1 MFRKSRLKSV
11 QFASGSIVALAISS
25 PALAE
30 CNPDPTPEFETVTC
44 SDDDAD
50 GLVVN
55 TNGTTVDI
63 LEDATVS
70 SILATT
76 NVTAAEPFNNFN
88 FITINA
94 NGLVSNGLVVDSGK
108 MEAGVFNSPGTTV
121 SLTVGEAGSIGG
133 ATAILLRND
142 PATTFGNA
150 IIDIDNAGVIESA
163 SGPAI
168 LATNAERQGIGR
180 LVNQATGRMGA
191 IHAVIGSLDNQGV
204 IDGDNISAIRY
215 FSPGFPAIFASGG
228 VNSGDILSN
237 STAATIDV
245 QSPNIFSFSLTNSG
259 TIENAGAGNA
269 LNLDVSSSNLTN
281 EASGIINAAN
291 GVAISAT
298 NNINI
303 LNDGEI
309 SGAAGA
315 ISVAGQLFLTNRGTI
330 DGDVVVSDGPF
341 SSGSVIDLSGG
352 MLNGSLTLGSGD
364 DFVTTEFVDAGDLF
378 GGIAG
383 TIDPGAGN
391 NTLQVN
397 FGSDTTLTEAL
408 LAPSAFQILNL
419 GIVGGSTLILD
430 QGFTTAS
437 AINLVG
443 ESFPPENVNNFINR
457 ADISSSG
464 TALFLGP
471 ATSAL
476 TITNEG
482 SITATLVND
491 FDYAVNLGQVNAFA
505 NSGTIT
511 ANVGRAVRIG
521 SGATIPVIN
530 DGSVIADDIAFEIF
544 GATLTNR
551 GIIISNNAV
560 GLTLSGSFGTTG
572 SNSGTIS
579 GRTAGLRLSTGPFT
593 NSGTISGSVGPGVEL
608 SFNGILENAAGGMI
622 SGGSAA
628 IGPDSLFGYSRG
640 ATVRNA
646 GTIDGNVDFGFL
658 SFGGST
664 FFSNNRFIVEDG
676 GIVNGDLHLGSGGDT
691 LVTRLVN
698 NGPGEFAGVTGTV
711 TGGPNSILSYIVDQD
726 IETSLNV
733 PGFFSNVAYDL
744 SNDALLTLSGQA
756 NSNSTRF
763 VGSGRVEVT
772 SDLSSFSDD
781 STVTDATI
789 LSIGVGESAQTTG
802 DPAVPVPNILAV
814 TSRGTLTRTDNR
826 MFGTSGP
833 TVQVFSNSR
842 FTNEGSIVVND
853 LILGG
858 SRLVG
863 IAGTSG
869 TVINNGTISV
879 GGASAIHGGLFFSS
893 DQMMIVTNNGAIDQL
908 DGAFDGIGV
917 ANVSLLTNNGSIT
930 TNGTAVQIGSDNSSI
945 GGTVVNAGLIE
956 SFNEIA
962 IRTADDPRQV
972 VPSMVTNLANGIITS
987 GLGQLAIGLI
997 GGASVENAGTIN
1009 GDVDLAFGDNFDFR
1023 GSSFFSNGGILN
1035 GDLIFGNDDDT
1046 FISVGDTLGVTG
1058 TIDAGEGFDT
1068 FVQGFTSSTTTQ
1080 AAASRPDSFESFGIA
1095 AIGSDVTVEV
1105 DGPAGGLN
1113 APLTFLGSGTII
1125 NRTDI
1130 VYSAAPNSFLTPP
1143 NRVTLGSRTQSPLG
1157 EGGLAFINE
1166 ASLFDGV
1173 DGTARQFVNRD
1184 VIGTEDNLFPAVG
1197 LIAAKSDTFS
1207 FENSGTIST
1216 SADNPAVFQPR
1227 AVFINPQFNTPSL
1240 DTATF
1245 DNSGDIIGAVDGSF
1259 LTSNFSFTNSGSI
1272 TAAENSAIFPSIFQD
1287 PAVFISVREAQLFPN
1302 PGTSVSESASFENSG
1317 LIDGLNANISVN
1329 QLTFN
1334 NSGEFSSDVQIQQFS
1349 IAGGVF
1355 ENTRAIISNSG
1366 DIAGNG
1372 DGTAVV
1378 LGLSTQ
1384 SKLVEFL
1391 NSGSIV
1397 APLQP
1402 DQFTFRNNVLSL
1414 NNSTAGDQQIMV
1426 DNSGTITSESR
1437 AGTAA
1442 FVTAIGDRS
1451 LAFGLPEPLPPAA
1464 ASIDFENSGSILAN
1478 GGGAINQ
1485 FSFFNGVEFQTVN
1498 QLINAA
1504 GISAFAAADAESTVQ
1519 IINTA
1524 TGTIESSGNLRFGNT
1539 PDGTDRSEVPATP
1552 AGFGSTAIIAYGDT
1566 VTINNSGSI
1575 IGGLGGNIS
1584 EAYSFFID
1592 VGEPI
1597 DLATLF
1603 PDNFLAGAIQ
1613 TLVSTDNVRNE
1624 SGGVITGSIDLG
1636 AFDDILENR
1645 GLIDGNIFLRDGDDQ
1660 FFTIAGMFNG
1670 IADGGAGV
1678 DSLVVDITGVSGEA
1692 IDLGAFVNFESG
1704 TFSGDGSVNLSGIAS
1719 FETINLSGGTINVLA
1734 GESLSAA
1741 GPVAL
1746 TGSSANETLIN
1757 AGTVSG
1763 DVVLGAGDDLLT
1775 NTGNINGNVSLGD
1788 GNDNLSNDG
1797 MINGDVALGLG
1808 DDQVTNAGTI
1818 TGNLDLGSGNN
1829 ELANSGMVTG
1839 NVGFGDEADI
1849 ADNQGTISGNVEL
1862 GGGENMLTNDGTI
1875 GGNVAAGSG
1884 NDTLTNT
1891 GMINGTINLGDG
1903 NDMITNDGILMGD
1916 IMLGRG
1922 DDRLIQGITGVSMGI
1937 VDGGIGMDLL
1947 SVDTTGAMGAMFDF
1961 SRFIN
1966 FETVGISGS
1975 GSVELSGDL
1984 EFETIFLD
1992 GGTIIVAEGNRL
2004 STTGPVAITGGS
2016 GDETVVNGGTIAG
2029 DLQLGGGNDSL
2040 TNAGNVIG
2048 NVDLGD
2054 GNNEIANAVGGLLGG
2069 FVTFGSGADKFTNNG
2084 TVSGAVSLGGGNDM
2098 VSNFGT
2104 LSADIRLGDGDDMF
2118 ANAGHVVGSTDL
2130 GDGTNTVSNAAGGE
2144 LNGGLSAGTGADQL
2158 TNSGIVRG
2166 DINLGGGMNILTNQ
2180 ASGAIFGMLNFGA
2193 GDDGVTNSGNITGP
2207 INLGDGN
2214 NRLVNAQNGVIEG
2227 DISFGENQNELSNF
2241 GNISGNITFG
2251 TGNNNVINN
2260 GVLAGSVN
2268 LGIGSNT
2275 VNNGA
2280 GGTIQNG
2287 ITGVA
2292 GSDILSNSGQLLG
2305 SSNFGDGA
2313 NTVNNEATGLING
2326 TLIFGDGNDTIINNG
2341 QIGAAPASAA
2351 ASDIAGPDKTTVTA
2365 TVAEASETKIQ
2376 VAVTPDSPVAKAPVR
2391 GNLQPGL
2398 RSNIGIVDQQM
2409 TLAKAA
2415 DTPANN
2421 APAIAPAV
2429 MNALGTM
2436 DIDIKSTIG
2445 TLGDQDDSTAS
2456 ITGPENSNL
2465 MSIVGNIANSPVN
2478 AISNATQN
2486 PADGVYLGG
2495 GDDRLVNMGLISVS
2509 VDMGDGSDMVA
2520 NSADGRIEG
2529 TLLLGSGNDQLT
2541 NAGLISGMIDLG
2553 SGANIVTNSG
2563 TLSGQLLGG
2572 NDVDVITN
2580 SGLIS
2585 GNVSLADGAD
2595 TLTNTGVIDGD
2606 ILLGG
2611 GNDAVNNQ
2619 GTLSGSL
2626 DMGAGDDIFI
2636 FNVGSKMTG
2645 NIDGGDGTDSFLLAF
2660 TDQSVM
2666 LDKDNISNITGFEEL
2681 VQQGGEITLATN
2693 LSGFDAIN
2701 LNSGQFV
2708 GLAGSTIDA
2717 RTILVTE
2724 GATFGSAGNVNAN
2737 ITING
2742 TLTPGA
2748 SPGTMS
2754 VAGNVQFGSNSISI
2768 FELSP
2773 TVNDQLVVTGSV
2785 TVADGATL
2793 NLVGTRPITP
2803 GLPLN
2808 LVSASDGI
2816 SGAFTVIKDPGVF
2829 GFIRQQGNAIQ
2840 LLGLFPVG
2848 AGLNPQIAATVEYT
2862 NTVLQA
2868 NEADNALLNALPG
2881 LVTAAGA
2888 TNSAAFA
2895 QLNPEAFASA
2905 GQIGIENGLAITKTL
2920 RNASIRPAS
2929 DNNGAYTF
2937 ARGFGNWRRLPGDA
2951 LQGTSRGNIRNTGVL
2966 GGIGYGSA
2974 EMSVAAFVGYID
2986 SEQKISGLGAT
2997 NEADGIIAGATGNIS
3012 SDGFHASATIVYDGS
3027 SVDTRRLV
3035 PGNNTIASNY
3045 NLKGWSFD
3053 LTAAYSIKAS
3063 NNWTAEPK
3071 IGLTH
3076 VSTRRG
3082 LVNETSGSAFD
3093 LDVAR
3098 RKYEATFIDGV
3109 FTLRGGQKEGS
3120 AFRPWISAGIRHQLN
3135 DSTTLAN
3142 AAFTGA
3148 TTQFTVQ
3155 GLERRRTLATFGAGA
3170 AADIGKS
3177 TTFFIGYNGEFGS
3190 GGSGNQVTSGV
3201 RVKF

>member
-30 CNPDPTPEFETVTC
+30 CNPDPTPEFGTVTC
-44 SDDDAD
+44 SDDDVD

-55 TNGTTVDI
+55 TNSTTVDI
-63 LEDATVS
+63 LEDATVNT
-70 SILATT
+70 ILATT
-76 NVTAAEPFNNFN
+76 NVTAADPFNNFN

-94 NGLVSNGLVVDSGK
+94 DGLVGNGLIVDSGT
-108 MEAGVFNSPGTTV
+108 MEAGVFNSPSTTV
-121 SLTVGEAGSIGG
+121 SLTVGETGSIGG

-163 SGPAI
+163 TGPAI

-180 LVNQATGRMGA
+180 LVNQATGRIGA
-191 IHAVIGSLDNQGV
+191 VHAVIGSLDNQGM
-204 IDGDNISAIRY
+204 IDGDSMSAIRY
-215 FSPGFPAIFASGG
+215 SSPGFPATFVSGG
-228 VNSGDILSN
+228 INSGQILSN
-237 STAATIDV
+237 SAAATFDV

-259 TIENAGAGNA
+259 TIENAGAGNV

-281 EASGIINAAN
+281 EASGIINAAT
-291 GVAISAT
+291 GVAISAS

-303 LNDGEI
+303 QNDGEI

-315 ISVAGQLFLTNRGTI
+315 ISVAGQLFLTNRGVI
-330 DGDVVVSDGPF
+330 NGDVIATVNEF
-341 SSGSVIDLSGG
+341 NSGSVIDLSGG
-352 MLNGSLTLGSGD
+352 GMLNGSLVLGSGD
-364 DFVTTEFVDAGDLF
+364 DFVTTEFGSVDNPF
-378 GGIAG
+378 GGITG

-391 NTLQVN
+391 NSLRVN
-397 FGSDTTLTEAL
+397 FSVDTVLSDGLIAPVGFGQFQYGIVDGAILTLDAGFSSRTAIKIADE
-408 LAPSAFQILNL
+408 FQIFSGGQLINQ
-419 GIVGGSTLILD
+419 GDIVTIG
-430 QGFTTAS
+430 
-437 AINLVG
+437 
-443 ESFPPENVNNFINR
+443 R
-457 ADISSSG
+457 
-464 TALFLGP
+464 
-471 ATSAL
+471 AL
-476 TITNEG
+476 TADFSRLLRVTNEG
-482 SITATLVND
+482 MITATLANSFDTAISIGQTEFVNSGIIKANVGTAVSTSGNFTNSSSITAD
-491 FDYAVNLGQVNAFA
+491 GIAVNVFQGVVENSGLIQSFGDVGLFLRGNSGVPAA
-505 NSGTIT
+505 NSGTIIGVT
-511 ANVGRAVRIG
+511 AGAQVAGHSLTNTGTITGANIG
-521 SGATIPVIN
+521 VALDPYGTLINESGATVN
-530 DGSVIADDIAFEIF
+530 GGVGGLLYGFTFIA
-544 GATLTNR
+544 TVR
-551 GIIISNNAV
+551 
-560 GLTLSGSFGTTG
+560 
-572 SNSGTIS
+572 NSGTI
-579 GRTAGLRLSTGPFT
+579 
-593 NSGTISGSVGPGVEL
+593 
-608 SFNGILENAAGGMI
+608 NG
-622 SGGSAA
+622 
-628 IGPDSLFGYSRG
+628 D
-640 ATVRNA
+640 
-646 GTIDGNVDFGFL
+646 VDFGL
-658 SFGGST
+658 ASDSRNT
-664 FFSNNRFIVEDG
+664 FVALEG
-676 GIVNGDLHLGSGGDT
+676 GIVNGNLHLGGGGDT
-691 LVTRLVN
+691 LVTSLSN
-698 NGPGEFAGVTGTV
+698 NGPGEFAGITGAV
-711 TGGPNSILSYIVDQD
+711 TGGPDSILTYIVDQEAVTN
-726 IETSLNV
+726 INL
-733 PGFFSNVAYDL
+733 PGFFSRLRYDL
-744 SNDALLTLSGQA
+744 SGDALLTLSGPA
-756 NSNSTRF
+756 SINKVEF
-763 VGSGRVEVT
+763 VGSGSVDLS
-772 SDLSSFSDD
+772 SDLSSISNG
-781 STVTDATI
+781 SI
-789 LSIGVGESAQTTG
+789 LRIGVDQSVQMTG
-802 DPAVPVPNILAV
+802 DPAMPVPNILDV
-814 TSRGTLTRTDNR
+814 VSRGTLSITDDN
-826 MFGTSGP
+826 MFGALGSAIL
-833 TVQVFSNSR
+833 VFNDSQ
-842 FTNEGSIVVND
+842 FTNEGSIIVHD
-853 LILGG
+853 LMPEPFGG
-858 SRLVG
+858 QKLVG
-863 IAGTSG
+863 VAGTTG
-869 TVINNGTISV
+869 TIINNGTISV
-879 GGASAIHGGLFFSS
+879 GAAVGIGGGLFFGG
-893 DQMMIVTNNGAIDQL
+893 DQLTAINNGTIGQL
-908 DGAFDGIGV
+908 NGAADGTGV
-917 ANVSLLTNNGSIT
+917 ANVRLLTNSGAIRTGGVAVEVGSG
-930 TNGTAVQIGSDNSSI
+930 NNFA
-945 GGTVVNAGLIE
+945 GGTVVNDGTIQ
-956 SFNEIA
+956 SVNNIA
-962 IRTADDPRQV
+962 IRSAESGFSTTSV
-972 VPSMVTNLANGIITS
+972 VTNLAGGTIT
-987 GLGQLAIGLI
+987 GAAGQSAIGLKD
-997 GGASVENAGTIN
+997 GASVENAGTIN
-1009 GDVDLAFGDNFDFR
+1009 GDVNLAFESNFASR

-1035 GDLIFGNDDDT
+1035 GDLTFGQANDI
-1046 FISVGDTLGVTG
+1046 FISIGDTLGVTG
-1058 TIDAGEGFDT
+1058 TIDAGDGFDT
-1068 FVQGFTSSTTTQ
+1068 FVQGFTSSTTIQ
-1080 AAASRPDSFESFGIA
+1080 AAASLPDSFESFGIA

-1105 DGPAGGLN
+1105 EGPAGGLN
-1113 APLTFLGSGTII
+1113 APLTFLGNGTII
-1125 NRTDI
+1125 NRADT
-1130 VYSAAPNSFLTPP
+1130 VSSGPLNPFGTAPNRL
-1143 NRVTLGSRTQSPLG
+1143 RLGDTINIPSIDD
-1157 EGGLAFINE
+1157 GGLVFINDAKIAE
-1166 ASLFDGV
+1166 GIDGRVRSFTNRNAIGSDELVFSAVSLN
-1173 DGTARQFVNRD
+1173 AA
-1184 VIGTEDNLFPAVG
+1184 IGAD
-1197 LIAAKSDTFS
+1197 FS
-1207 FENSGTIST
+1207 FENTGSIAIS
-1216 SADNPAVFQPR
+1216 SDNPTITLPRSVVLASGKLDNAVF
-1227 AVFINPQFNTPSL
+1227 N
-1240 DTATF
+1240 
-1245 DNSGDIIGAVDGSF
+1245 NSGDITGLVDGF
-1259 LTSNFSFTNSGSI
+1259 LQASDFVFENSGSI
-1272 TAAENSAIFPSIFQD
+1272 TADENAAVPPSFFATK
-1287 PAVFISVREAQLFPN
+1287 AVLFNVREAQSFPN
-1302 PGTSVSESASFENSG
+1302 PGSPVANSASFKNSGIIEGLDVDAFVRELLFENNGDYTSEVRVEQLGVRESLVSNSSALITNNGNITSTSDRTSVVASFSTESAQADFINSGSILKPQLPDSQTFGNFALIVANGTNFDHQTEFENSG
-1317 LIDGLNANISVN
+1317 TVAN
-1329 QLTFN
+1329 
-1334 NSGEFSSDVQIQQFS
+1334 E
-1349 IAGGVF
+1349 A
-1355 ENTRAIISNSG
+1355 
-1366 DIAGNG
+1366 
-1372 DGTAVV
+1372 
-1378 LGLSTQ
+1378 
-1384 SKLVEFL
+1384 
-1391 NSGSIV
+1391 
-1397 APLQP
+1397 
-1402 DQFTFRNNVLSL
+1402 
-1414 NNSTAGDQQIMV
+1414 
-1426 DNSGTITSESR
+1426 R
-1437 AGTAA
+1437 AGSG
-1442 FVTAIGDRS
+1442 VTIFSGATQFFP
-1451 LAFGLPEPLPPAA
+1451 FGLPEMPPPAG
-1464 ASIDFENSGSILAN
+1464 ASADIVNSGSILAD
-1478 GGGAINQ
+1478 GGGAIDDIRI
-1485 FSFFNGVEFQTVN
+1485 FNGFNFVTETR
-1498 QLINAA
+1498 LINATA
-1504 GISAFAAADAESTVQ
+1504 LAVFANADTEAIVN
-1519 IINTA
+1519 IVNTA
-1524 TGTIESSGNLRFGNT
+1524 SGTIKSSGNLVFGDT
-1539 PDGTDRSEVPATP
+1539 MAGPALAEVPNIP
-1552 AGFGSTAIIAYGDT
+1552 AGFGSTAILAYGDT
-1566 VTINNSGSI
+1566 ITINNSGVI
-1575 IGGLGGNIS
+1575 TGGLGGDFSAFDN
-1584 EAYSFFID
+1584 FFIN
-1592 VGEPI
+1592 VGAQV
-1597 DLATLF
+1597 DMATLF

-1849 ADNQGTISGNVEL
+1849 ADNKGTISGNVEL

-1922 DDRLIQGITGVSMGI
+1922 DDRFIQGITGVSMGI
-1937 VDGGIGMDLL
+1937 VDGGIGMDML

-2193 GDDGVTNSGNITGP
+2193 GDDGVTNSGNIAGP

-2241 GNISGNITFG
+2241 GNITGNITFG

-2486 PADGVYLGG
+2486 PADGVYMGG

-2520 NSADGRIEG
+2520 NSANGRIEG

-3035 PGNNTIASNY
+3035 PGNNTIASNN

-3098 RKYEATFIDGV
+3098 RKYEGTFIDGV